1 MENRKYERGT
11 LGWIKEQQ
19 RINAKK
25 DGFTNVEDWKKWK
38 TDLLDFYR
46 INNWPTIKNY
56 MQML

>member
-38 TDLLDFYR
+38 TEH
-46 INNWPTIKNY
+46 WPTIKNY